1 MRSKYFDT
9 SALLKKAL
17 SIVLGSLW
25 FSNHLTG
32 MKKII
37 KTIFLKLFRSN
48 IGILVPCAF
57 GLLTAGCQTTN
68 DTPNDYSQV
77 YESVIQQVS
86 KEDSV
91 AAKSLILTEGDIV
104 SISFAGA
111 PNLDTV
117 QQIRR
122 DGKITLQLIGEM
134 SVVGMTP
141 PELEKEIIRL
151 CGSQLVTKEVRVAVD
166 SSLFPIFVSGA
177 VIKPGKIML
186 DRPVTAL
193 QAIMEAGGFDY
204 SRANLKSV
212 RIIRQE
218 GNEIKNFQVN
228 LKLPLQGKPSEPF
241 PLKPADI
248 IYVPEK
254 FTWF

>member
-1 MRSKYFDT
+1 
-9 SALLKKAL
+9 
-17 SIVLGSLW
+17 
-25 FSNHLTG
+25 
-32 MKKII
+32 MKKNI
-37 KTIFLKLFRSN
+37 KSVFLKLFRTDMGLAV
-48 IGILVPCAF
+48 ICAF
-57 GLLTAGCQTTN
+57 GLLAAGCKTT
-68 DTPNDYSQV
+68 DTTKDALQSR
-77 YESVIQQVS
+77 ESINRQAS
-86 KEDSV
+86 KENAT

-151 CGSQLVTKEVRVAVD
+151 CGSQLVTKEVRVAVN

-177 VIKPGKIML
+177 VVKPGKIML

-218 GNEIKNFQVN
+218 GNEIRNFEVN

-241 PLKPADI
+241 DLKPADI
-248 IYVPEK
+248 VYVPEK